1 MAGESFS
8 LPGFCPGL
16 RIKDYSCFLWATLPE
31 TPFND
36 SFEDLEF
43 EGFFE
48 EPIEQTISSIC
59 YTYLLP
65 FVAVIGIF
73 SNLLLLITS
82 SNLCDIVSP
91 TYIYL
96 ITTCPMDIGVI
107 IVRIVNEWVTTTFYL
122 DINVL
127 VLVKADLSCKI
138 YPLIFNFF
146 FYLGRW
152 AFVLAVL
159 DCAIRSR
166 RKIPPANT
174 VDGCKAVVHLL
185 IVIFIFINA
194 HYFWSFELFVNRSRT
209 QFICHF
215 SNAYTVRQH
224 ISNFPDIIWPLID
237 FSIGD
242 VIPLIMIL
250 AGTII
255 NLYGRLTRWDKPLTD
270 YKFSTRPIGVY
281 ELQGSLI
288 ALGFAYIFLITPK
301 AFYSVY
307 KYYVEYYN
315 SQKYDSAILFHSLTM
330 IGEGIF
336 YGIKFL
342 LMIITSGVFRATFR
356 QMAVVTTFLKFFRQC
371 KNMRPQKKEEQAL
384 LNPESAVKR
393 CQAHKVHPNF
403 ELIAC

>member
-31 TPFND
+31 IPFND
-36 SFEDLEF
+36 SFEDIDLES
-43 EGFFE
+43 FFE
-48 EPIEQTISSIC
+48 EPIQQTISSVC

-65 FVAVIGIF
+65 IVAVIGII

-82 SNLCDIVSP
+82 SNLYYIVSP

-107 IVRIVNEWVTTTFYL
+107 IIRILNEWVTTTFYL

-127 VLVKADLSCKI
+127 VLVKTDLSCKI

-152 AFVLAVL
+152 AFVLAIL
-159 DCAIRSR
+159 DCAIKSR

-174 VDGCKAVVHLL
+174 VEGCKAVVHLFIA
-185 IVIFIFINA
+185 IVIFINA
-194 HYFWSFELFVNRSRT
+194 HYFWSFELFVNRPRT

-215 SNAYTVRQH
+215 SNTYSVRQH
-224 ISNFPDIIWPLID
+224 ATNFPDIIWPVID

-242 VIPLIMIL
+242 VIPLITIL
-250 AGTII
+250 SGTII
-255 NLYGRLTRWDKPLTD
+255 ILYARLTRWDKPLAD
-270 YKFSTRPIGVY
+270 YKSSTRPIGVY

-301 AFYSVY
+301 VFYSVY
-307 KYYVEYYN
+307 KYYVEHYN
-315 SQKYDSAILFHSLTM
+315 YQKYESAILFHSVTM

-336 YGIKFL
+336 FGIKFV
-342 LMIITSGVFRATFR
+342 LMLVTSRVFRQTFR
-356 QMAVVTTFLKFFRQC
+356 QMAVVTTILKLIRQF
-371 KNMRPQKKEEQAL
+371 KNFRPQKPEQQEVF
-384 LNPESAVKR
+384 NQETSVKGR
-393 CQAHKVHPNF
+393 QTHKVHSNF
-403 ELIAC
+403 EIIVC